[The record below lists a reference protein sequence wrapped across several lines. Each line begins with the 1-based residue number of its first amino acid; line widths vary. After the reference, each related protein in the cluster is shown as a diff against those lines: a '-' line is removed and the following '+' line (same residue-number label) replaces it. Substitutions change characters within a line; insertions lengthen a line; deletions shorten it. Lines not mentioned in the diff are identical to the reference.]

1 MTTIVN
7 NFSRT
12 VVFQDT
18 NENSIEVCLVKN
30 GFAYVNIQ
38 SKVIVS
44 SSGVEE
50 VIIPNI
56 DRMASFISGCFEENS
71 NFKEKLFEAFNI
83 DPSEEFQGFVLG
95 DGENT
100 PKIIKEN
107 SDVLGV
113 VETLYNLRREYEQYL
128 RVSAEKMLNEQNQKV
143 NEILE
148 KAKSVMFEP
157 KNGYTVLDVSN
168 AIESSKVDKNIIIF
182 ANLLAQYSQYFI
194 QKEKLEIFEAFDKA
208 YEDITEYACQIDS
221 PESFEQSIK
230 WLKEYWKYGKEIEE
244 WYINKITKGFADML

>member
-1 MTTIVN
+1 MATIVN

-71 NFKEKLFEAFNI
+71 NFKEKLF
-83 DPSEEFQGFVLG
+83 
-95 DGENT
+95 
-100 PKIIKEN
+100 
-107 SDVLGV
+107 
-113 VETLYNLRREYEQYL
+113 
-128 RVSAEKMLNEQNQKV
+128 
-143 NEILE
+143 
-148 KAKSVMFEP
+148 
-157 KNGYTVLDVSN
+157 
-168 AIESSKVDKNIIIF
+168 
-182 ANLLAQYSQYFI
+182 
-194 QKEKLEIFEAFDKA
+194 
-208 YEDITEYACQIDS
+208 
-221 PESFEQSIK
+221 
-230 WLKEYWKYGKEIEE
+230 
-244 WYINKITKGFADML
+244 